1 MGIDDAV
8 RAARFIKAGTCI
20 PMHYNTFDV
29 IKADPYEFARKVE
42 AEGLHAVVIEPG
54 KEFKIN

>member
-1 MGIDDAV
+1 
-8 RAARFIKAGTCI
+8 
-20 PMHYNTFDV
+20 MHYNTFDL